1 MGQQTAFFISL
12 PSAAGSATGNT
23 IEKGPSNQFVVQG
36 HNVQPMYSGI
46 PTTTNEVALPFE
58 DYQMS
63 HLGTGPS
70 PFVLQN
76 TDVNPVPFTETMT
89 PEGAQEQPLTRP
101 DDGPIS
107 DFSVGK

>member
-1 MGQQTAFFISL
+1 MYSSIPASI
-12 PSAAGSATGNT
+12 
-23 IEKGPSNQFVVQG
+23 NQVVQ
-36 HNVQPMYSGI
+36 
-46 PTTTNEVALPFE
+46 PFE
-58 DYQMS
+58 DHQMS

-76 TDVNPVPFTETMT
+76 TNVNPVPFTETTETMN
-89 PEGAQEQPLTRP
+89 PEGAHEQPCTRP